1 VHRHG
6 SPFRA
11 TFAALAALCAVAL
24 ASAPRALAQPKP
36 KADAGAARGPSIKT
50 WKLANGLTV
59 AQVERRDAPTVT
71 VQVWYRF
78 GSRDEPAGQRGA
90 ARALERLMFE
100 GSDKMRPDQHR
111 KAIEKIG
118 GDSTSLTTEDVT
130 AFHNAVPRQYLDFA
144 LELEAERM
152 RSLVIRPEA
161 VAKLTAMLGEEAR
174 RQESSPLY
182 RAYLQITASAFS
194 GQPYAWSPAGVR
206 GEIEAL
212 TAEKLKALYDAY
224 YRPSNALV
232 IVVGGA
238 SADEVEKAVERR
250 FGRMPKSDPPARDPI
265 DPSSSADGPH
275 RTEMPGSPVGL
286 AFTGFRLPPGKSAE
300 MPAIQVI
307 GALLTGGPS
316 SRLHRRLVGG
326 KLADEIGGQVL
337 VREGPG
343 LMVAYARVAP
353 QAEAG
358 AVEKALLAEIDK
370 LALQGPTAAEL
381 RRAKGQVLSA
391 AWFGMES
398 TTGVANQMGV
408 SWTLTGMPDAFVA
421 DLGRVE
427 KVTAQTVKKA
437 AAGYLGTKRAHVVVA
452 PASAGRP
459 AGGGR

>member
-1 VHRHG
+1 MHRLA
-6 SPFRA
+6 SLFRA
-11 TFAALAALCAVAL
+11 PLAALAALLAVA
-24 ASAPRALAQPKP
+24 SPALAQPKAELSAP
-36 KADAGAARGPSIKT
+36 RSPQIKT

-59 AQVERRDAPTVT
+59 AHVARLDSPTVT

-100 GSDKMRPDQHR
+100 GSDKVRPDQHR
-111 KAIEKIG
+111 KMIEKIG

-130 AFHNAVPRQYLDFA
+130 AFHNAVPRHYVDFA

-152 RSLVIRPEA
+152 RSLVFRPEA
-161 VAKLTAMLGEEAR
+161 ITRVAATLAEEAR
-174 RQESSPLY
+174 KQEASPLY
-182 RAYLQITASAFS
+182 RAYLQITAAAFA

-206 GEIEAL
+206 GEIETL

-224 YRPSNALV
+224 YRPGNALV

-238 SADEVEKAVERR
+238 SAVDVEKAVERR
-250 FGRMPKSDPPARDPI
+250 FGRMAKGEAPAREPI
-265 DPSSSADGPH
+265 DAASRADGPH

-286 AFTGFRLPPGKSAE
+286 TFTGFRLPEGKSAD
-300 MPAIQVI
+300 MPAMQLI
-307 GALLTGGPS
+307 GSILTGGS
-316 SRLHRRLVGG
+316 ASRLHRRLVGG

-353 QAEAG
+353 QAEPA
-358 AVEKALLAEIDK
+358 AVEKAMLAEIDK
-370 LALQGPTAAEL
+370 LAVQGPTPAEL
-381 RRAKGQVLSA
+381 RRCKGQVLGA

-398 TTGVANQMGV
+398 TTGVANQIGV
-408 SWTLTGMPDAFVA
+408 SWTLTGMPDAFIA
-421 DLGRVE
+421 DLTRIE
-427 KVTAQTVKKA
+427 KVTAQAVKKA
-437 AAGYLGTKRAHVVVA
+437 AAGYLGSKRAHVVVA
-452 PASAGRP
+452 PASAGR

>member
-1 VHRHG
+1 MHRLAR
-6 SPFRA
+6 PFRA
-11 TFAALAALCAVAL
+11 TFAALAALFAVA
-24 ASAPRALAQPKP
+24 SPALAQPNAAAQP
-36 KADAGAARGPSIKT
+36 KAAATRGPSIKT
-50 WKLANGLTV
+50 WKLGNGLTV
-59 AQVERRDAPTVT
+59 AHVERPAAPTVT

-100 GSDKMRPDQHR
+100 GSEKVRPDQHR

-130 AFHNAVPRQYLDFA
+130 AFHNAVPRAYLDFA

-152 RSLVIRPEA
+152 RSLVFRPEA
-161 VAKLTAMLGEEAR
+161 VARVTAMLSEEAR
-174 RQESSPLY
+174 KQESSPLY

-212 TAEKLKALYDAY
+212 TADKLKSLYETY

-238 SADEVEKAVERR
+238 SAAEVEKAVEHR
-250 FGRMPKSDPPARDPI
+250 FGRMATSEAPARDPI
-265 DPSSSADGPH
+265 DPASRADGPH
-275 RTEMPGSPVGL
+275 RVEMPGSPVGL
-286 AFTGFRLPPGKSAE
+286 AFTGFRLPPGKSAD
-300 MPAIQVI
+300 MPAVQII
-307 GALLTGGPS
+307 GAILTGGPS
-316 SRLHRRLVGG
+316 SRLHKRLVRG

-343 LMVAYARVAP
+343 LLVAYARVAP
-353 QAEAG
+353 QAEPA
-358 AVEKALLAEIDK
+358 AVEKAILAEVDK
-370 LALQGPTAAEL
+370 LAVQGPSAAEL
-381 RRAKGQVLSA
+381 RRAKGQVLGA

-398 TTGVANQMGV
+398 TTGVANQIGV
-408 SWTLTGMPDAFVA
+408 SWTLTGMPEAFVA
-421 DLGRVE
+421 DLARIE
-427 KVTAQTVKKA
+427 KVTPQAVKKA
-437 AAGYLGTKRAHVVVA
+437 AAAYVGSKRAHVVVA
-452 PASAGRP
+452 PASAGR